1 MGSLLSIGNSGKN
14 PFGWN
19 GRLNWYSYLI
29 NMLLVLAL
37 YFGGD
42 YLRYW
47 AYLHDGSLLE
57 NVGYLFIVI
66 SFFRGLALTARRFH
80 DFGISS
86 PAMLCWYIASIP
98 FTYSMYPIL
107 GGVIGFILLPFL
119 FFFPG
124 QESENKYGPVPEKKS
139 SF

>member
-66 SFFRGLALTARRFH
+66 SFFSRFGF
-80 DFGISS
+80 DGEKIS
-86 PAMLCWYIASIP
+86 
-98 FTYSMYPIL
+98 
-107 GGVIGFILLPFL
+107 
-119 FFFPG
+119 
-124 QESENKYGPVPEKKS
+124 
-139 SF
+139 